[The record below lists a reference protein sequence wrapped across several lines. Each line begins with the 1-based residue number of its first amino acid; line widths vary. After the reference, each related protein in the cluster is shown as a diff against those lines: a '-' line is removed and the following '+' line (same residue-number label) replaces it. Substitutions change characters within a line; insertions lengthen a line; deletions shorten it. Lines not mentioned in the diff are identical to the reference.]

1 MSRSTSTGE
10 PVLSRQFGG
19 GDIAALRRAVAGH
32 AELAGLDERRSDDLI
47 LVVDEILTNAV
58 RHGGGTGLVEIW
70 VSAGRVTFRV
80 VDDGPGMDA
89 SLTPRPPAPTQ
100 GGGRGLWIAHQ
111 LTDEITISS
120 GPEGTAV
127 AGVIS
132 TVV

>member
-1 MSRSTSTGE
+1 VIGPTGE
-10 PVLSRQFGG
+10 PVLSRRFGG
-19 GDIAALRRAVAGH
+19 GDIPTLRRAVAGQ

-58 RHGGGTGLVEIW
+58 RHGGGTGLLEIW

-80 VDDGPGMDA
+80 VDGGPGMDA

-100 GGGRGLWIAHQ
+100 GGGRGLWIAYQ

-120 GPEGTAV
+120 SPGGTAV
-127 AGVIS
+127 SGVVR